1 MDRKLTDIIRVTQ
14 RLASIAR
21 VSFDSRSGEL
31 SRCAWS
37 GSGKGR
43 VTVSR
48 DPDGLRFY
56 ERGHFQLDQSDTEMA
71 FSNVYRWALHE
82 DRIGLYHERR
92 GKAHAVWLF
101 DLVVSAEDDVLVARD
116 AHLCGDDRYSAR
128 LALRDDG
135 IDLDW
140 RISGPRKDEWLYY
153 RYRQA

>member
-1 MDRKLTDIIRVTQ
+1 MTAIIRVTQ
-14 RLASIAR
+14 RLTSVAR
-21 VSFDSRSGEL
+21 VSFDSRSGEH

-37 GSGKGR
+37 GSAQGC
-43 VTVSR
+43 VEVSR

-56 ERGHFQLDQSDTEMA
+56 ERGHFRLDHSDTEMA

-82 DRIGLYHERR
+82 DHIGLYHERR

-101 DLVVSAEDDVLVARD
+101 DLVTSAEEGVLVARD

-128 LALRDDG
+128 LTLRDDG
-135 IDLDW
+135 VDLDW
-140 RISGPRKDEWLYY
+140 RISGPRKDERLYY